1 MSLFARLKRIGI
13 DTYMLLL
20 IATVFL
26 ATVLPAT
33 GRGAVVLSHV
43 AYYAIALLFFVYG
56 AKLNTSAVVAGLTN
70 WRLQFLVLA
79 FTYIVF
85 PLLGLGLFYS
95 LKPFLDEFLGIG
107 LLFLAV
113 LPSTVQASIAFTS
126 LAQGNVPAA
135 VCAASLSNVIGV
147 FLTPALAA
155 LLLQTSG
162 SGINTDAIKGIALQI
177 LLPFILGQLARP
189 LIGGWIVRQKM
200 FTLSVDR
207 GSILLIVYS
216 AFSAGMVA
224 GIWSQIDGQ
233 MLAIVIG
240 ADVLLLA
247 VIILLGSG
255 VGRLAKLPRE
265 DRMALFFCGVTK
277 SLASGLPIANI
288 LFIGK
293 PVSLIIVPLMLFHQ
307 IQLFVCAIIARRHA
321 NRLVVVP
328 G

>member
-1 MSLFARLKRIGI
+1 LE
-13 DTYMLLL
+13 
-20 IATVFL
+20 
-26 ATVLPAT
+26 
-33 GRGAVVLSHV
+33 
-43 AYYAIALLFFVYG
+43 
-56 AKLNTSAVVAGLTN
+56 
-70 WRLQFLVLA
+70 
-79 FTYIVF
+79 
-85 PLLGLGLFYS
+85 
-95 LKPFLDEFLGIG
+95 PF
-107 LLFLAV
+107 
-113 LPSTVQASIAFTS
+113 
-126 LAQGNVPAA
+126 
-135 VCAASLSNVIGV
+135 
-147 FLTPALAA
+147 
-155 LLLQTSG
+155 
-162 SGINTDAIKGIALQI
+162 
-177 LLPFILGQLARP
+177 
-189 LIGGWIVRQKM
+189 
-200 FTLSVDR
+200 
-207 GSILLIVYS
+207 
-216 AFSAGMVA
+216 
-224 GIWSQIDGQ
+224 DGQ